1 MKVLGD
7 KVLVEVASDEE
18 VTESGIILTGA
29 KAERKYEGVVVGV
42 GEHPDI
48 AKFGVAEGDY
58 VYYVKG
64 MNLEF
69 IEDGKTYDVV
79 SVYDV
84 VGKRT
89 EE

>member
-7 KVLVEVASDEE
+7 KVLVEVAADEE

-29 KAERKYEGVVVGV
+29 TAERKYEGKVIGV
-42 GEHPDI
+42 GESPDI
-48 AKFGVAEGDY
+48 KKFGVEVGDY

-69 IEDGKTYDVV
+69 IEDNKTYDVV
-79 SVYDV
+79 SIYDV
-84 VGKRT
+84 VGKRV

>member
-7 KVLVEVASDEE
+7 KVLVEVAVEEE
-18 VTESGIILTGA
+18 VTKAGIVLTSA
-29 KAERKYEGVVVGV
+29 KAERKYEGIVKGV
-42 GEHPDI
+42 GEHEDI
-48 AKFGVAEGDY
+48 KKFGVNVGDY

-79 SVYDV
+79 SIYDV
-84 VGKRT
+84 IAKR
-89 EE
+89 ED